1 MGGVEGGPLERGAPR
16 PLAGMAEGFDLRME
30 RHVCVLTG
38 SFEAFPKDLTV
49 LDDERAARMF
59 APVAGTA
66 GQFQATGHEV
76 FVGMHT

>member
-1 MGGVEGGPLERGAPR
+1 
-16 PLAGMAEGFDLRME
+16 
-30 RHVCVLTG
+30 
-38 SFEAFPKDLTV
+38 
-49 LDDERAARMF
+49 MF

>member
-1 MGGVEGGPLERGAPR
+1 
-16 PLAGMAEGFDLRME
+16 ME

-76 FVGMHT
+76 FVGMHP